1 MTALGRAGD
10 GGAGDGRVVLVAAGK
25 DGAGASTTA
34 ALLALTFAEQGRRT
48 LLVDGDDRD
57 GGMHRWFGVEPS
69 GGVGTL
75 LSTAAE
81 PATLVLPVSEALSLL
96 PGGGAPDGPAPSAA
110 RVRALWRRIAS
121 LYDAYDVTIIDGGSR
136 VDTVFAACLA
146 GVQRVVAVSGPDAV
160 SLAATYGLLKAID
173 ALVPDLPV
181 DFVANGEDE
190 SRAKRL
196 YARIRA
202 LADRGLHRPPAY
214 GGAIPDDPS
223 LRVRGLQGGTFA
235 ALGAQNP
242 AVSAAASCGGR
253 ILGALSGLP
262 VRWQTVEPAERAARI
277 AVALRYRPGEA
288 PSPVVVASG
297 ERQIADQ
304 IRRTALTSEVP
315 VIENA
320 VLARAL
326 LNSTA
331 VGQEIPADLYAAV
344 AEVLAFVIRQR
355 ALTSMRWKGTA
366 TA

>member
-1 MTALGRAGD
+1 MTTAGRAGE
-10 GGAGDGRVVLVAAGK
+10 GRVVLVAAGK
-25 DGAGASTTA
+25 GGVGASTTA
-34 ALLALTFAEQGRRT
+34 VLLALTFAEQGRRT
-48 LLVDGDDRD
+48 LLVDGDEQN
-57 GGMHRWFGVEPS
+57 GCLHHWLGTAPS
-69 GGVGTL
+69 AGIGTL
-75 LSTAAE
+75 PGSTAE
-81 PATLVLPVSEALSLL
+81 PAALLRPASDTLWLL
-96 PGGGAPDGPAPSAA
+96 PGGGATGPASSAA
-110 RVRALWRRIAS
+110 DVRSLWRRIAV
-121 LYDAYDVTIIDGGSR
+121 LFGAFDVVVIDGGAR
-136 VDTVFAACLA
+136 VDTIFAACLA
-146 GVQRVVAVSGPDAV
+146 GVQRVVAVSGPDPV

-173 ALVPDLPV
+173 ALVPALPV

-190 SRAKRL
+190 QRAKRL

-202 LADRGLHRPPAY
+202 LADRGLHRTPQY
-214 GGAIPDDPS
+214 GGAIPDDPP
-223 LRVRGLQGGTFA
+223 LRVLGSQGGTFA

-253 ILGALSGLP
+253 ILGALSGVSP
-262 VRWQTVEPAERAARI
+262 RWQTVEPAERAARI

-288 PSPVVVASG
+288 PSPVVVAAG

-326 LNSTA
+326 LNSTE
-331 VGQEIPADLYAAV
+331 VGQEIPAELYAAV

-355 ALTSMRWKGTA
+355 ALANIRWKGTA